1 VTDIITRLRDVIALE
16 GISVPEFRALLAEA
30 ATTIER
36 QRATIFTWE
45 AAARFER
52 GSMGMEQPAPDE
64 PATVTEAPTST
75 PR

>member
-1 VTDIITRLRDVIALE
+1 VSDIVTKLRDAIALE
-16 GISVPEFRALLAEA
+16 GISIVELRSLLAEA
-30 ATTIER
+30 AATIER

-52 GSMGMEQPAPDE
+52 GSMEQPTPDE
-64 PATVTEAPTST
+64 PTTITEAPTST

>member
-1 VTDIITRLRDVIALE
+1 VTDLVTRLRDVIALE
-16 GISVPEFRALLAEA
+16 AISVPELRSLLADA
-30 ATTIER
+30 AATIER

-52 GSMGMEQPAPDE
+52 GSMERPTPDE
-64 PATVTEAPTST
+64 PMTLTDAPTST

>member
-1 VTDIITRLRDVIALE
+1 MSDIVTKLRDAIALE
-16 GISVPEFRALLAEA
+16 GISVPELRSLLAA
-30 ATTIER
+30 AAVTIER

-52 GSMGMEQPAPDE
+52 GSMERPTPDM
-64 PATVTEAPTST
+64 PVTITDTPTST

>member
-1 VTDIITRLRDVIALE
+1 MTDLVTRLRDVIALE
-16 GISVPEFRALLAEA
+16 AISVPELRSLLADA
-30 ATTIER
+30 AATIER

-52 GSMGMEQPAPDE
+52 GSMERPTPDE
-64 PATVTEAPTST
+64 PMTLTDAPTST